1 MTTRPTAWVAC
12 LDCDQLY
19 QLGAVAEGTTV
30 RCRRCRG
37 VLRARPRNWIERTL
51 ALALTAAVLF
61 TMSNTF
67 PFLAFD
73 MKGQVTHTTLIA
85 GVIDLYT
92 GGFPEL
98 AALVF
103 ATSLLAPFVQIALLV
118 YVLLPMRWNRVPWGV
133 APACRV
139 LHRVKPWSMMEVF
152 LIGMAVSVVKLKG
165 MHADIIPGIAVWSF
179 ALLVVV
185 LAGAMSSIDMQDMWE
200 RVEVRR

>member
-1 MTTRPTAWVAC
+1 MTTRPSTWVAC

-19 QLGAVAEGTTV
+19 QLGAVAEGSTV
-30 RCRRCRG
+30 RCHRCRG

-61 TMSNTF
+61 TMSNSF

-73 MKGQVTHTTLIA
+73 MKGRETHTTLIA
-85 GVIDLYT
+85 GVMDLYN

-118 YVLLPMRWNRVPWGV
+118 YVLVPIRWNRVPWGV
-133 APACRV
+133 ASACRL

-185 LAGAMSSIDMQDMWE
+185 LAGAMSSFDMQDMWE